1 MQSLAKKRI
10 AVVGLGLSGLATVRF
25 LLNLGIKPVLMDS
38 RVGGMGFHHHQTAL
52 ARAIANNTKGIRI
65 SVQRCL

>member
-1 MQSLAKKRI
+1 MTQQVLMQFLAKKRI

-38 RVGGMGFHHHQTAL
+38 RSKPA
-52 ARAIANNTKGIRI
+52 GIEQNAPDK
-65 SVQRCL
+65 VDGL